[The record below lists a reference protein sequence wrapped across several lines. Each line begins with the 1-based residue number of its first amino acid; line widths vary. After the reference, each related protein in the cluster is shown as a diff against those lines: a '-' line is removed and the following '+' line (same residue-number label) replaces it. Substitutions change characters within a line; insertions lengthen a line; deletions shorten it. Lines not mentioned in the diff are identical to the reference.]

1 MQAPTTAQ
9 PPYITYQLTIQ
20 VIQATT
26 ITVGKLGCFEIDAG
40 MYLYTGSA
48 KQHYEARI
56 ARHLRHQKKMHWH
69 IDYLLDSPHASVIH
83 VSRHTESECLIN
95 QRAPGKMI
103 IQSFG
108 ATDCT
113 AGCGSHLKYQTVD

>member
-1 MQAPTTAQ
+1 MQVPTTVQ

-40 MYLYTGSA
+40 IYLYTGSA
-48 KQHYEARI
+48 KQHFEARI
-56 ARHLRHQKKMHWH
+56 ARHLRHQKRTHWH
-69 IDYLLDSPHASVIH
+69 IDYLLASPHASIIQ

-95 QRAPGKMI
+95 QRTLGKI
-103 IQSFG
+103 IIPLFG

-113 AGCGSHLKYQTVD
+113 AGCVSHLKYQTVD